1 VSSVFHNPG
10 HRTVC
15 VTPVEV
21 LAESFPLPWYAAV
34 IVWLARD
41 NELVDKLAAPFDSET
56 VPIVLEPSL
65 NTTLPVGVPA
75 PGANALTVALK
86 VTAWPK
92 FEGFGVAVS
101 TDDVDAACT
110 TWVKEGEVLAPKLLS
125 SLYVTMIE

>member
-1 VSSVFHNPG
+1 
-10 HRTVC
+10 
-15 VTPVEV
+15 
-21 LAESFPLPWYAAV
+21 V

-41 NELVDKLAAPFDSET
+41 NVAIDKLAAPLDNET

-75 PGANALTVALK
+75 PGANALTIALK

-110 TWVKEGEVLAPKLLS
+110 ISVTEGEVLATKLLS
-125 SLYVTMIE
+125 SLYITEIE

>member
-1 VSSVFHNPG
+1 
-10 HRTVC
+10 
-15 VTPVEV
+15 
-21 LAESFPLPWYAAV
+21 V

-41 NELVDKLAAPFDSET
+41 KEVVEKLAAPLDNET

-101 TDDVDAACT
+101 TDDVDAGCT
-110 TWVKEGEVLAPKLLS
+110 TSVTGGDVLVPKLLS
-125 SLYVTMIE
+125 SLYTTVIE